1 MSAARRIAWVAA
13 LALGLAVTGPVA
25 ADEGGFTIDT
35 FDVDVQIRAD
45 ATVLVTEHLV
55 VDFSAP
61 RHGLYRLIPV
71 RYTDPI
77 GYQYEL
83 GFRLLGVTD
92 ENGRSYDVRQTSQ
105 GATRNLRIG
114 SADAMVSGRV
124 VYDIRY
130 QLDDALRAFDPDD
143 EFYWNVTGNQWDT
156 TIRNASA
163 TLHFP
168 GTVDDAQLQ
177 RAGFTGPYGS
187 REQAVAFD
195 RPAPDQVRVR
205 ATRPLAA
212 QEGLTVAVRWP
223 QGLVHY
229 PGPAVKTARFLSRN
243 VILVVPF
250 LVLALLWFQWK
261 RRGRDPEGPAS
272 VVVRY
277 EPPQGMRPGELGTIA
292 DERVDLR
299 DITATLVDLAI
310 QGHLRIEVV
319 EDKHLFGL
327 ISGEKIVFHR
337 LQAEAAKP
345 LREYERLILDGIF
358 YGGRDRTEAS
368 DLAQRFYTT
377 IPKVQTAL
385 YESLTE
391 EGYFHGSPQR
401 VRRKYVGLG
410 FVAALA
416 VVGAGALWARLL
428 GGVFPQSLILPI
440 ASGVATLVLFAVFSR
455 WMPRR
460 TPKGVEIRAWSR
472 GFEEFVDRVESD
484 QIEADRRR
492 HVFES
497 LLPYAM
503 ALGVAE
509 KWARQFE
516 GIYAAG
522 QTPGWYVGSRPM
534 QAGLSTAMFERSLQ
548 RSINTASRSLT
559 AAPRSSSSSGFG
571 GGGGFSGGGG
581 GGGGGGSW

>member
-1 MSAARRIAWVAA
+1 
-13 LALGLAVTGPVA
+13 
-25 ADEGGFTIDT
+25 
-35 FDVDVQIRAD
+35 
-45 ATVLVTEHLV
+45 
-55 VDFSAP
+55 
-61 RHGLYRLIPV
+61 
-71 RYTDPI
+71 
-77 GYQYEL
+77 
-83 GFRLLGVTD
+83 
-92 ENGRSYDVRQTSQ
+92 
-105 GATRNLRIG
+105 
-114 SADAMVSGRV
+114 
-124 VYDIRY
+124 
-130 QLDDALRAFDPDD
+130 
-143 EFYWNVTGNQWDT
+143 
-156 TIRNASA
+156 
-163 TLHFP
+163 
-168 GTVDDAQLQ
+168 
-177 RAGFTGPYGS
+177 
-187 REQAVAFD
+187 
-195 RPAPDQVRVR
+195 
-205 ATRPLAA
+205 
-212 QEGLTVAVRWP
+212 VRWP
-223 QGLVHY
+223 QGLVRY

-243 VILVVPF
+243 PILVVPF
-250 LVLALLWFQWK
+250 LVLAWLWFQWK

-277 EPPQGMRPGELGTIA
+277 EPPEGLRPGELGTIA

-299 DITATLVDLAI
+299 DLTATLVDLAI

-319 EDKHLFGL
+319 EDNHLFGL

-337 LQAEAAKP
+337 LHTEGAMP
-345 LREYERLILDGIF
+345 LRDYERLILDGIF
-358 YGGRDRTEAS
+358 YDGRERTEAR
-368 DLAQRFYTT
+368 DLAQRFYKT
-377 IPKVQTAL
+377 IPKVQAAL
-385 YESLTE
+385 YETLTDK
-391 EGYFHGSPQR
+391 GYFHGSPER
-401 VRRKYVGLG
+401 VRTRYVVLG

-428 GGVFPQSLILPI
+428 GGVFPQSLILPA
-440 ASGVATLVLFAVFSR
+440 ASAAVTLALFAVFSR

-460 TPKGVEIRAWSR
+460 TPKGVEIRGWSL

-522 QTPGWYVGSRPM
+522 QTPGWYVGSGPM
-534 QAGLSTAMFERSLQ
+534 QAGLSTAMFQRSLQ
-548 RSINTASRSLT
+548 RSIDATSKSLT